1 MALCVEAKDLEA
13 LRSVLSREA
22 TGISVKAFGSRVSG
36 VNLTPNSDLDLVLAS
51 DRPIPVERM
60 AAMEKAFASS
70 GLPYRVDLVDWAKL
84 PVQFQKK
91 IEKEHIVIQ

>member
-36 VNLTPNSDLDLVLAS
+36 VNLTPSSDLDLALSS

-70 GLPYRVDLVDWAKL
+70 GLPYRIDLVDWAKL
-84 PVQFQKK
+84 PAQFQKK
-91 IEKEHIVIQ
+91 IEREHIVIQ